1 MTTPNRFSLDGL
13 VAVVTG
19 AASGIGRACVVALVE
34 GGATVVAGD
43 VDEAGLAST
52 VDAASGVPGD
62 APVLAHRTDVTVE
75 GEVEALVARAV
86 AEGGRIDI
94 MVNVA
99 GIMHD
104 SALADLAEADLDRV
118 LAVNLKGVLF
128 GTRAAARRMAEG
140 GGGSIV
146 NMASSGVDLPAP
158 GLGAYAVSKAA
169 VVMLTRTAALE
180 WGPAGVRVNAVAPGY
195 VPTGMTEARFRRDDG
210 SIDEDARDGYVRM
223 MANASPLRRTGEPA
237 DVADAVV
244 YLASDA
250 SRFVTGQILRPN
262 GGVTMP
268 W

>member
-1 MTTPNRFSLDGL
+1 MTPSRFGLDGR

-19 AASGIGRACVVALVE
+19 AASGIGRACAVALAE
-34 GGATVVAGD
+34 AGAAAVMVAD
-43 VDEAGLAST
+43 VDEAGLAET
-52 VDAASGVPGD
+52 VSLAGGSSGRAVVAQP
-62 APVLAHRTDVTVE
+62 TDVSDE
-75 GEVEALVARAV
+75 RAVEALVAA
-86 AEGGRIDI
+86 ATEEHGRIDV

-99 GIMHD
+99 GIMVAAPL
-104 SALADLAEADLDRV
+104 SDLAEADLDRV

-128 GTRAAARRMAEG
+128 GTRAAAARMAAG

-158 GLGAYAVSKAA
+158 GLGAYAMSKAA

-180 WGPAGVRVNAVAPGY
+180 WGPTGVRVNAVAPGY
-195 VPTGMTEARFRRDDG
+195 VPTAMTERRFRNDDG
-210 SIDEDARDGYVRM
+210 TVDEAAREAYVKM
-223 MANASPLRRTGEPA
+223 MASVAPLRRTGEPS
-237 DVADAVV
+237 DIADAVV

-250 SRFVTGQILRPN
+250 ARFMTGQILRPN